1 MEGVIFFSFILMEKK
16 ITFSPI
22 LFFFFFQ
29 EKLDLKFSCE
39 LIIQNQNN
47 HTNMELIWRKFAK
60 FQNHET
66 KIRLHIALIF
76 ASQLVQF
83 LMKSYSISLCRFLI

>member
-22 LFFFFFQ
+22 LSFFFFQ

-47 HTNMELIWRKFAK
+47 HTNMELI
-60 FQNHET
+60 
-66 KIRLHIALIF
+66 
-76 ASQLVQF
+76 
-83 LMKSYSISLCRFLI
+83 